1 MKVNW
6 YVKKLVVCLMPM
18 ESKEYHI
25 YNWFQNYLHKH
36 TQYVK
41 IEDIRSSE
49 EKIVGGVP
57 QDSTLGPLL
66 FLLYINVLN
75 SSFRFSYRIFAD
87 DTNMFFLSSCSNEKE
102 SGVSNELALVL
113 RYCAT
118 QHCLN

>member
-1 MKVNW
+1 M
-6 YVKKLVVCLMPM
+6 
-18 ESKEYHI
+18 S
-25 YNWFQNYLHKH
+25 YNWFQNYFHNR

-49 EKIVGGVP
+49 EKIVCGIP

-66 FLLYINVLN
+66 FLLYINDVPN
-75 SSFRFSYRIFAD
+75 SSSRFSYRKFAD
-87 DTNMFFLSSCSNEKE
+87 DTDMFFLSSCSNEKE

-118 QHCLN
+118 QYCLN